1 MNRFDLIKTDN
12 TIYRVLAIK
21 EKILVIDCIRRK
33 MPFWVEKLSGTP
45 TTEQDLQTETG
56 INLQDI
62 DDLSPNARKIAYEHY
77 VVIASVVAV
86 VDDIPARNAMIELA
100 SNQFGLSKQTIRN
113 YLCLYL
119 SFQEI
124 SVFAPVTK
132 PKRELT
138 SDEKTMRWALNKYF
152 YTRNQNSLKTAYELM
167 LKNKYCDEYGTL
179 FDKYPSFYRFRYFY
193 RKTRKEEKMLISRK
207 GLKAYQKDFRP
218 LLGDGV
224 QSYAPNIGIAM
235 IDSTICDVY
244 LVNDE
249 GKLVGRPVLAIAC
262 DANTSLCLGYCI
274 GWEGTTY
281 SLIRLLLCILEDKP
295 TLCRSKGIEIT
306 QRQWN
311 IAGCLPS
318 VFITDGG
325 SEYTAKQFS
334 QLTEL
339 GITIIKEPPYRAD
352 LKGVVEKAFD
362 IIQSL
367 YKDTLKGRG
376 VVMPDFRQRGSH
388 DYRQDACL
396 TLREF
401 EQIIVRC
408 IVFYN
413 SERILESYS
422 LTEKTIGVK
431 PYAADIWNSKLI
443 SESNNLIGI
452 DKEQLILTLFPRTIG
467 KFSRSGLKV
476 NRLRYCRPGFKEEFL
491 KGGEVE
497 VTYNPDDVSFV
508 WIKDNTGTFIAFK
521 LIESRFMEK
530 TVEEVESMI
539 SEQKVIIQ
547 SEQEKGYQAKIDLLT
562 YLENVVSGK
571 KTKNTEIKGVRK
583 TRAKEKR
590 RNRKDLGGE
599 IDVDN

>member
-1 MNRFDLIKTDN
+1 MNRFDLIKTDS

-45 TTEQDLQTETG
+45 TTEQDLQLETG
-56 INLQDI
+56 IKPPDI

-77 VVIASVVAV
+77 VVIASAAAV
-86 VDDIPARNAMIELA
+86 VDDIPTRNTMIELA
-100 SNQFGLSKQTIRN
+100 SKQHSLSKQTIRN

-124 SVFAPVTK
+124 SVFAPITK

-138 SDEKTMRWALNKYF
+138 FDEKNMRWALNKF
-152 YTRNQNSLKTAYELM
+152 FFTRNENSLKTAYELM
-167 LKNKYCDEYGTL
+167 LKSRYCDEYGKLLT
-179 FDKYPSFYRFRYFY
+179 DYPSFYRFRYFY
-193 RKTRKEEKMLISRK
+193 RKYRKEERMIISRK

-218 LLGDGV
+218 LLGDGI
-224 QSYAPNIGIAM
+224 QSYAPNIGTAM

-244 LVNDE
+244 LVNDQ

-281 SLIRLLLCILEDKP
+281 SLIRLLLCILEDK
-295 TLCRSKGIEIT
+295 TILCRSKGIGIS

-311 IAGCLPS
+311 ISGCLPS
-318 VFITDGG
+318 VFVTDGG

-376 VVMPDFRQRGSH
+376 GIMPDFRQRGSH
-388 DYRQDACL
+388 DYRKDACL
-396 TLREF
+396 TLQDF
-401 EQIIVRC
+401 ERIIVRC

-413 SERILESYS
+413 SERILESYPF
-422 LTEKTIGVK
+422 TEKTIGVK
-431 PYAADIWNSKLI
+431 PYASDLWNAKMR
-443 SESNNLIGI
+443 SEGKNLLGI
-452 DKEQLILTLFPRTIG
+452 DKQQLILTLFPRTMG

-476 NRLRYCRPGFKEEFL
+476 NRLRYQRPGFKEEFL

-530 TVEEVESMI
+530 TVEEVESI
-539 SEQKVIIQ
+539 LSEQKVIIQ

-590 RNRKDLGGE
+590 RNHKDLGGE